1 MLKESVHTVFVNEVL
16 LLAVEE
22 FWPIEGAKDASVWL
36 FNFMSKFSF
45 GKRERL
51 TKRPQFERVMNRG
64 RKQSIATFCTVFF
77 LTNSLNSKRLGIIA
91 SKKTGNAVI
100 RNQAKRKIREAF
112 RHIKHRIEP
121 AMDIVVISGRDLV
134 SLPSSV
140 LEKSIFQSFP
150 VKR

>member
-1 MLKESVHTVFVNEVL
+1 MLKESVHTVSVSEVL

-22 FWPIEGAKDASVWL
+22 FWPIEDAKDASVWL

-77 LTNSLNSKRLGIIA
+77 LTNSLNRKRLGIIA
-91 SKKTGNAVI
+91 SKRTGNAVI
-100 RNQAKRKIREAF
+100 RNQAKRKIREVF
-112 RHIKHRIEP
+112 RRIKDRIEP
-121 AMDIVVISGRDLV
+121 AMDIVVISGKDLV

-140 LEKSIFQSFP
+140 LEKRIFQSFP